1 MADRT
6 RILLADDHASFL
18 RSVRRILEL
27 DFEVVGEAGDGVE
40 LLKLFERT
48 KPTITLID
56 VRMPELDGLEA
67 ARRLILAH
75 PAALLVFL
83 TGYDDPDYV
92 CAARQLGAKGF
103 VRKIDMATA
112 LVPALQ
118 SVLAG
123 GTSFLS
129 FPIPDDKT

>member
-1 MADRT
+1 M
-6 RILLADDHASFL
+6 
-18 RSVRRILEL
+18 RRILEL
-27 DFEVVGEAGDGVE
+27 DFEVVGEAGDGAE

-56 VRMPELDGLEA
+56 VRMPELNGLEA
-67 ARRLILAH
+67 ARQLILAH

-83 TGYDDPDYV
+83 SGYDDPDYV
-92 CAARQLGAKGF
+92 DAARQLGAKGF
-103 VRKIDMATA
+103 VRKLDMATA

-129 FPIPDDKT
+129 FPIPDDKTRG